1 MHFIFSFL
9 AAEATKQRPSFEQ
22 KVNSLYIAYGQL
34 GCIILPFLF
43 SLKSDNYCYYYKIGS
58 GLSTH
63 KCM

>member
-43 SLKSDNYCYYYKIGS
+43 SLKSDNYYY
-58 GLSTH
+58 
-63 KCM
+63 